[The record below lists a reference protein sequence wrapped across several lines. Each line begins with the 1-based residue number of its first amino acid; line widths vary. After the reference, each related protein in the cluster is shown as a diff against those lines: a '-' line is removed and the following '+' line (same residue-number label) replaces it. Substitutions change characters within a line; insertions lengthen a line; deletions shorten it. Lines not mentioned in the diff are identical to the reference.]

1 MPKNLLKVEIFN
13 QGVTES
19 QYEEIC
25 DLLTQH
31 YGTLPSYPSMEQVE
45 ETARVHTMFIV
56 RDNGK
61 VVAMATL
68 VVYRK
73 FAKVVGHIE
82 EDVILASLP
91 NREEVR
97 EMLFSVMA
105 EHGRSLGVLT
115 LDLETFAEK
124 TEDTAAYLKL
134 GYFLRKNIE
143 VYRIRL

>member
-1 MPKNLLKVEIFN
+1 MSDVSLKVEIFR

-19 QYEEIC
+19 QYKEIC

-31 YGTLPSYPSMEQVE
+31 YGTLLSYPSIWQVE
-45 ETARVHTMFIV
+45 ETASAHTMFVV
-56 RDNGK
+56 RDGGK

-73 FAKVVGHIE
+73 FAKIVGHIE
-82 EDVILASLP
+82 EDVILTSLP

-97 EMLFSVMA
+97 RMLFSAMA

-124 TEDTAAYLKL
+124 IEDTTAYLKL

-143 VYRIRL
+143 VYRIKL